1 MYRYGP
7 VTKCIKQQKSNPFL
21 SRALSCRLYPITLFN
36 RESESRRARGLY
48 VLLYEPRGAAAARFL
63 LWELLPRHP
72 VWGSDFGC
80 RPGGPLR
87 RVPGPGTPAA
97 LPARHTATALT
108 PPQTSWMR
116 SRCPAVRTLHYA
128 EPMRCCDLPRCLH
141 SQAHVCPSH
150 GLATPSHR
158 RVPRATPRCPAT
170 CLTSRARVRSYPTRV
185 HAAPWPSPM
194 QPRQTPLRL
203 APRERHVGST
213 ASIARVVV
221 CGTSL
226 TIVPRAH
233 LHSSHRAGPQRP
245 SIQRPKKPI
254 FLLCS
259 STSGVVSRSAVQ
271 LADEPRLW

>member
-1 MYRYGP
+1 MCGRPQPDFY
-7 VTKCIKQQKSNPFL
+7 
-21 SRALSCRLYPITLFN
+21 YPMGVA
-36 RESESRRARGLY
+36 SEASAIRSGVRFS
-48 VLLYEPRGAAAARFL
+48 VAAR
-63 LWELLPRHP
+63 
-72 VWGSDFGC
+72 
-80 RPGGPLR
+80 GPLR

-108 PPQTSWMR
+108 PPQPSWMR

-141 SQAHVCPSH
+141 SQAHVYPSH

-158 RVPRATPRCPAT
+158 RVQKATPRCPAT

-203 APRERHVGST
+203 APRERRVGST